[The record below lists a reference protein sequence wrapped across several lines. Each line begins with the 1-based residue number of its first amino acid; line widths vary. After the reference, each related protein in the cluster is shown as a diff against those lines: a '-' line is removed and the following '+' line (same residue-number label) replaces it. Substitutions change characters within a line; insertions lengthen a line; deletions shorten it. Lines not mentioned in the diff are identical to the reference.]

1 MVEHVSERTH
11 TPPISKGTGLLEATV
26 LGPVGARVHGTPVPV
41 KGRLG
46 RTVLAALALACRQ
59 PVSVDR
65 LIDALW
71 GERPPATARTQ
82 VHIQVS
88 KLRAALDRAGA
99 AAAVVTVPSGYLLDC
114 LADVGEVRGLLRAAR
129 AADDPA
135 DAAGLLRSAL
145 DRWTGTPLG
154 GVSAHLAG
162 AELPRLDELRIC
174 LAEEWI
180 DAEIACGRA
189 PRLLPELTA
198 LVQAHPL
205 REGLHRRRMLALHRA
220 GRRADAL
227 AAFQEARRVLRD
239 ELGVDPSR
247 ELLALEAEIL
257 AVEAPPAVTVVPA
270 QLPPRASGF
279 AGRDPE
285 SAAIRAALARRTEA
299 SPLVLVTGMPGIGK
313 TALAVL
319 AGAASAHAY
328 PDGQLYADLRGA
340 DARPAAPHEILASF
354 LRALGVPARSVP
366 AGVEERTAEFRSRT
380 AGKRVLVVLDNAA
393 TARQIEPLLAAD
405 PGCATIVTSR
415 SVLPEVEPSVRVPL
429 APLSDP
435 FAATVLANVAGAAR
449 LAEGELTVATVLEA
463 CGGVPLALR
472 IAGAQL
478 AAYPKLSVAELAAR
492 LSDESRRMRELVVGQ
507 RSVRDSLDASFRL
520 LDRDARAAML
530 ALAAIGSPTFTGWP
544 LAAALDVPLPRT
556 DEVLAHLCAMNLLD
570 RAGPGRDGV
579 PRYRMHDLVRAYC
592 RTIGPLLDPRALDR
606 LAGWAV
612 ALTRHA
618 HEGLLG
624 ARAGYP
630 VLAETAARLDR
641 DVLERVVREPLPWL
655 GADVDVLLAVFGLAV
670 RGGLPRPAAAL
681 LLVLR
686 APLVRLDLAD
696 HGARA
701 GARLANV
708 AGADPV
714 VRVTAALVAATARM
728 HRGRYADVVAILTEV
743 PPADVDL
750 ALRAEV
756 LTKLG
761 DAYERCRDWH
771 RAITAAREAVVCFR
785 KYGNLAGMSGGHAT
799 LAALYRDHLGDLR
812 AARLHGTKALRL
824 ADAAGDWKTRAQV
837 RLVVSRTALA
847 CGDAAAAAGL
857 AEEARCLSER
867 NGDPIGQTWC
877 LTAEADA
884 HRANG
889 DLAAARRSADRAL
902 GLARRTRRPD
912 AESAALLALASIEL
926 AAGDRAAARRVAHA
940 SLRLQDRF
948 DSPVERVGVE
958 KVLAEIDCQVP
969 SGAGR

>member
-1 MVEHVSERTH
+1 MGSPHCLEGCGHV
-11 TPPISKGTGLLEATV
+11 LLEATV

-59 PVSVDR
+59 PVSVER

-71 GERPPATARTQ
+71 GELPPATARTQ

-88 KLRAALDRAGA
+88 KLRASLDRVGAGG
-99 AAAVVTVPSGYLLDC
+99 AVVTVSSGYLLDC
-114 LADVGEVRGLLRAAR
+114 VADVDEVRQLLVTARAAGDPADTAGLLRAA
-129 AADDPA
+129 
-135 DAAGLLRSAL
+135 L
-145 DRWTGTPLG
+145 DHWTGTPLG
-154 GVSAHLAG
+154 GVTAHLAG
-162 AELPRLDELRIC
+162 AELPRLDELRIG

-189 PRLLPELTA
+189 ARLLPELTA

-205 REGLHRRRMLALHRA
+205 REGLHHRRMLALHRA

-239 ELGVDPSR
+239 ELGMDPSR

-257 AVEAPPAVTVVPA
+257 SVETPPAVTVVPA
-270 QLPPRASGF
+270 QLPPRTSGF
-279 AGRDPE
+279 AGRDAE
-285 SAAIRAALARRTEA
+285 SSAIRTALARRTDA
-299 SPLVLVTGMPGIGK
+299 PPLVLITGMPGIGK
-313 TALAVL
+313 TALAL
-319 AGAASAHAY
+319 HAGAASAHAY

-340 DARPAAPHEILASF
+340 DTRPAAPHEILAGF
-354 LRALGVPARSVP
+354 LRALGVPARSMP
-366 AGVEERTAEFRSRT
+366 ATVEERTAEFRSRT

-393 TARQIEPLLAAD
+393 TAAQIEPLLAAD

-415 SVLPEVEPSVRVPL
+415 SVLPDVEQAVRVPL
-429 APLSDP
+429 APLSDRV
-435 FAATVLANVAGAAR
+435 AGTVLANVAGAAR
-449 LAEGELTVATVLEA
+449 LGEDEDTVATVLEA

-492 LSDESRRMRELVVGQ
+492 LSDESRRMRELTVGQ

-520 LDRDARAAML
+520 LDREARAAML
-530 ALAAIGSPTFTGWP
+530 ALAAIGAPTFTGWP
-544 LAAALDVPLPRT
+544 LAPVLDVPLPRT
-556 DEVLAHLCAMNLLD
+556 DEVLAHLCAMSLLD
-570 RAGPGRDGV
+570 QAGPGRDGV

-592 RTIGPLLDPRALDR
+592 RTVGPSLGSHALDR

-618 HEGLLG
+618 YEGMLG
-624 ARAGYP
+624 MRVGYA
-630 VLAETAARLDR
+630 VLAETAAPLGQ
-641 DVLERVVREPLPWL
+641 DVVGHVVKEPLPWV

-670 RGGLPRPAAAL
+670 RGGLLRPAAAL

-686 APLVRLDLAD
+686 APLVRLDLSD

-701 GARLANV
+701 AARLANV
-708 AGADPV
+708 AGSDPV

-728 HRGRYADVVAILTEV
+728 HRSRYADVVAILTEV
-743 PPADVDL
+743 PLAGVDL

-771 RAITAAREAVVCFR
+771 RAITAMREAVVCFR
-785 KYGNLAGMSGGHAT
+785 KSGNLAGMSGCHGT

-812 AARLHGTKALRL
+812 AATAHGTKALRL

-837 RLVVSRTALA
+837 RLVVLRTALA
-847 CGDAAAAAGL
+847 CGDATFAAEL
-857 AEEARCLSER
+857 AEQARCLSER

-889 DLAAARRSADRAL
+889 DLSAARRSADRAL
-902 GLARRTRRPD
+902 GLARRIRRPD

-926 AAGDRAAARRVAHA
+926 AAGDRAAARRIAHA
-940 SLRLQDRF
+940 ALRLQDRF
-948 DSPVERVGVE
+948 DSPVERAGVE
-958 KVLAEIDCQVP
+958 KVLAEIDCQLP
-969 SGAGR
+969 SGAER

>member
-1 MVEHVSERTH
+1 M
-11 TPPISKGTGLLEATV
+11 LEATV
-26 LGPVGARVHGTPVPV
+26 LGPVGATVHGTPVPI

-59 PVSVDR
+59 PVSVER

-88 KLRAALDRAGA
+88 KLRASLDRAGA
-99 AAAVVTVPSGYLLDC
+99 GGAVVTVPSGYLLDC
-114 LADVGEVRGLLRAAR
+114 VVDVDEVRRLLLTAR
-129 AADDPA
+129 AAGDPA
-135 DAAGLLRSAL
+135 DTAALLRSAL
-145 DRWTGTPLG
+145 DRWAGTPLG
-154 GVSAHLAG
+154 GVTPHLAG
-162 AELPRLDELRIC
+162 AELLRLDELRMC

-189 PRLLPELTA
+189 ARLLPELSA

-205 REGLHRRRMLALHRA
+205 REGLHHRRMLALHRA

-227 AAFQEARRVLRD
+227 AAFHEARRVLRD

-257 AVEAPPAVTVVPA
+257 AVGTPPAATVVPA
-270 QLPPRASGF
+270 QLPPRTSGF
-279 AGRDPE
+279 AGREAE
-285 SAAIRAALARRTEA
+285 SAAIRAAVVRRA
-299 SPLVLVTGMPGIGK
+299 DAPPLVLVTGMPGIGK
-313 TALAVL
+313 TALAVH
-319 AGAASAHAY
+319 AAAAAVHAY

-340 DARPAAPHEILASF
+340 DARPAAPHDVLAGF
-354 LRALGVPARSVP
+354 LRALGVPAWSMP
-366 AGVEERTAEFRSRT
+366 ATVEDRTAEFRSRT
-380 AGKRVLVVLDNAA
+380 AGKRVLVLLDNAA

-415 SVLPEVEPSVRVPL
+415 SVLPEVEPVVRVPL
-429 APLSDP
+429 APLCDEV
-435 FAATVLANVAGAAR
+435 AGTVLANVAGAAR
-449 LAEGELTVATVLEA
+449 LAEGDGTIAAVIEA

-492 LSDESRRMRELVVGQ
+492 LSDESRRMRELVAGQ

-530 ALAAIGSPTFTGWP
+530 ALAAIGAPTFTGWP
-544 LAAALDVPLPRT
+544 LAPVLGVPLHRT
-556 DEVLAHLCAMNLLD
+556 GEVLAHLCAMNLLD
-570 RAGPGRDGV
+570 QAGPGRDGV

-592 RTIGPLLDPRALDR
+592 RTVGPALDPGALDR
-606 LAGWAV
+606 LTGWAV
-612 ALTRHA
+612 ALARHA
-618 HEGLLG
+618 YAGILG
-624 ARAGYP
+624 TPVGYA
-630 VLAETAARLDR
+630 VLAETAAPLGP
-641 DVLERVVREPLPWL
+641 DVAEQVVREPLWWVA
-655 GADVDVLLAVFGLAV
+655 ADADVLLAVFALAV
-670 RGGLPRPAAAL
+670 RGGLPRRAAAL

-686 APLVRLDLAD
+686 APLVRLELYD

-701 GARLANV
+701 AARLRPV

-714 VRVTAALVAATARM
+714 VRVTAALVTATARM
-728 HRGRYADVVAILTEV
+728 HRSRYADVIAILGEAPV
-743 PPADVDL
+743 RDVDP

-756 LTKLG
+756 LTSLG
-761 DAYERCRDWH
+761 YAYERCGDWH
-771 RAITAAREAVVCFR
+771 RAVTAVGEAVVCFR
-785 KYGNLAGMSGGHAT
+785 KSGNRAGESGCHGT
-799 LAALYRDHLGDLR
+799 LAALYRDHLGDLG
-812 AARLHGTKALRL
+812 AARAHGKKALRL
-824 ADAAGDWKTRAQV
+824 ADAAGEWKTCAQV
-837 RLVVSRTALA
+837 RLVVVRTALA
-847 CGDAAAAAGL
+847 CGDTAAAVRLAGQARAL
-857 AEEARCLSER
+857 AER
-867 NGDPIGQTWC
+867 NGDLIGQTWC

-884 HRANG
+884 LRAHG
-889 DLAAARRSADRAL
+889 DLSAARRFADRAL

-926 AAGDRAAARRVAHA
+926 AAGDRAAARRIARA
-940 SLRLQDRF
+940 ALLLQDRF

-958 KVLAEIDCQVP
+958 RVLAEIECQLP

>member
-1 MVEHVSERTH
+1 
-11 TPPISKGTGLLEATV
+11 
-26 LGPVGARVHGTPVPV
+26 VPV

-46 RTVLAALALACRQ
+46 RTVLAALALACRK
-59 PVSVDR
+59 PVSVER

-71 GERPPATARTQ
+71 GELPPATARTQ

-88 KLRAALDRAGA
+88 KLRASLDRAGA
-99 AAAVVTVPSGYLLDC
+99 AGAVVTVSRGYLLDC
-114 LADVGEVRGLLRAAR
+114 LVDVDEVRRLLSTAR
-129 AADDPA
+129 AAGDPA
-135 DAAGLLRSAL
+135 DTAGLLRSAL

-154 GVSAHLAG
+154 GVTPYLAG

-189 PRLLPELTA
+189 ARLLPELTA

-205 REGLHRRRMLALHRA
+205 REGLHHRRMLALYRA

-227 AAFQEARRVLRD
+227 AAFHEARRVLRD
-239 ELGVDPSR
+239 ELGIDPSR

-257 AVEAPPAVTVVPA
+257 SVETPRAATMAVVPV
-270 QLPPRASGF
+270 QLPPRTSGF
-279 AGRDPE
+279 AGRDAE
-285 SAAIRAALARRTEA
+285 SAAIRAAMARRTDA
-299 SPLVLVTGMPGIGK
+299 PPLVLVTGMPGIGK
-313 TALAVL
+313 TALAVH
-319 AGAASAHAY
+319 AGAASVHAY

-340 DARPAAPHEILASF
+340 DARPAAPHEILAGF
-354 LRALGVPARSVP
+354 LRALGVPARSMP
-366 AGVEERTAEFRSRT
+366 ATVEERTAEFRSRT

-393 TARQIEPLLAAD
+393 TARQIEPLMAAD

-415 SVLPEVEPSVRVPL
+415 SVLPEVESAVRVPL
-429 APLSDP
+429 APLSDRV
-435 FAATVLANVAGAAR
+435 AETVLANVAGAAR
-449 LAEGELTVATVLEA
+449 LDAGEGTVATVIEA

-492 LSDESRRMRELVVGQ
+492 LSDESRRMRELAVGQ

-520 LDRDARAAML
+520 LDRDARAAMS
-530 ALAAIGSPTFTGWP
+530 ALAAIGAPTFTGWP
-544 LAAALDVPLPRT
+544 LAPVLDVPLAHT

-570 RAGPGRDGV
+570 QGGPGRDGV

-592 RTIGPLLDPRALDR
+592 RTVGPSLDPGALDR

-618 HEGLLG
+618 YEGILG
-624 ARAGYP
+624 TPAGYT
-630 VLAETAARLDR
+630 VLAETAAPLDQ
-641 DVLERVVREPLPWL
+641 DVVGRVVKEPLPWV

-670 RGGLPRPAAAL
+670 RGGLTRPATAL

-686 APLVRLDLAD
+686 APLVRLDLYG

-701 GARLANV
+701 AARLTTV

-714 VRVTAALVAATARM
+714 VRVTAALVTATARM
-728 HRGRYADVVAILTEV
+728 HRSRYADVIAILNKV
-743 PPADVDL
+743 PLADVDL

-761 DAYERCRDWH
+761 DAYERCGDWH
-771 RAITAAREAVVCFR
+771 RAITAVREAVLCFR
-785 KYGNLAGMSGGHAT
+785 KSGNLAGMSGCHAT
-799 LAALYRDHLGDLR
+799 LAALYRDHLGDLG
-812 AARLHGTKALRL
+812 AARAHGTKALRL
-824 ADAAGDWKTRAQV
+824 ADAAGEWKTRAQV
-837 RLVVSRTALA
+837 RLVVMRTALA
-847 CGDAAAAAGL
+847 AGDPAAAAGL
-857 AEEARCLSER
+857 AEQARCLSEQ

-889 DLAAARRSADRAL
+889 DLPAARRSADRAL

-926 AAGDRAAARRVAHA
+926 AAGDRAAARRIAHA
-940 SLRLQDRF
+940 SLRLQDQF

-958 KVLAEIDCQVP
+958 KVLAEIDCQLP